1 MKNILFNILKVLL
14 LLLALLFLEL
24 NKNTLLGWA
33 LTVLIIFI
41 YVLMTKVYKVNGFLI
56 LLLCLV
62 LFVITVFV
70 SWPPYRNVPAVKN
83 KNPKPSE
90 VITTTY
96 GKIRGVL
103 NKDESVAVFAGIPY
117 AKPPVGELRWKE
129 PQDPSY
135 HEGTLITDHFM
146 PVSMQERSSTIYNS
160 LVHLLVYNDYKISL
174 DDNYQEAI
182 SEDSLYLNIWKP
194 NKDVKDLPVMVFV
207 HGGSLQ
213 NGTASSNDYNGENFA
228 REDVVFVTLTYRLGI
243 FGFLAD
249 EQLMAE
255 SANNSTGNY
264 GLLDV
269 IKALEWINKNIAY
282 FGGDPNNITLGGE
295 SAGSALVS
303 AVCTS
308 PLSKGLFNR
317 VVLESSTV
325 ASEVPPHSYRQLDAA
340 LASGK
345 DLKERYGVSDINE
358 LRKMDAKDLVKEAAT
373 QHHMT
378 VDGYALIE
386 DPCLSYKKGIH
397 NEEAILHGYN
407 SKESGP
413 FILFQQADMNNY
425 EEKIRRYF
433 GDYTDRVL
441 ALFPATNDKEARENW
456 ATIYSVIYFN
466 YSHYCLNRLA
476 VENNI
481 PVYEYYFSRENG
493 AIGPWHSGEMAY
505 LYNNLPSGTIA
516 YNSKDM
522 QLSKAMSSYLL
533 NYIKTGDP
541 NGEGLEKWPQ
551 NLDSKTML
559 NFDENIGLCEEKMLD
574 FYALLDEF
582 YAS

>member
-1 MKNILFNILKVLL
+1 
-14 LLLALLFLEL
+14 
-24 NKNTLLGWA
+24 
-33 LTVLIIFI
+33 
-41 YVLMTKVYKVNGFLI
+41 
-56 LLLCLV
+56 
-62 LFVITVFV
+62 
-70 SWPPYRNVPAVKN
+70 
-83 KNPKPSE
+83 
-90 VITTTY
+90 
-96 GKIRGVL
+96 
-103 NKDESVAVFAGIPY
+103 
-117 AKPPVGELRWKE
+117 
-129 PQDPSY
+129 
-135 HEGTLITDHFM
+135 
-146 PVSMQERSSTIYNS
+146 
-160 LVHLLVYNDYKISL
+160 
-174 DDNYQEAI
+174 
-182 SEDSLYLNIWKP
+182 
-194 NKDVKDLPVMVFV
+194 
-207 HGGSLQ
+207 
-213 NGTASSNDYNGENFA
+213 
-228 REDVVFVTLTYRLGI
+228 
-243 FGFLAD
+243 
-249 EQLMAE
+249 
-255 SANNSTGNY
+255 NNSTGNY

-386 DPCLSYKKGIH
+386 DPYLSYKKGIH
-397 NEEAILHGYN
+397 NEGAILHGYN

-541 NGEGLEKWPQ
+541 NGDGLEKWPQ